1 MCHNFLTLNLLLR
14 IIIFTLI
21 QIKYHLQSLRNT
33 FTQANISSL
42 IQIFMI
48 KKSLPTLY
56 LLFNY

>member
-1 MCHNFLTLNLLLR
+1 M
-14 IIIFTLI
+14 LI